1 MHHNRVARLTTS
13 LPPRIIDIDFCF
25 MPFKIIYLYSV
36 SSLSYTTTPAGW
48 RSRGKVKCVRMAKIF
63 SGRNKNVSTI
73 EIILTDRISED
84 NEIWKELI
92 IVFYILSFPT
102 FVIGR
107 VIFYPLMFSDIFR
120 LSKIESLFL
129 IHLILL
135 IFSVS
140 ISINS
145 ISL

>member
-1 MHHNRVARLTTS
+1 
-13 LPPRIIDIDFCF
+13 
-25 MPFKIIYLYSV
+25 
-36 SSLSYTTTPAGW
+36 
-48 RSRGKVKCVRMAKIF
+48 MAKIF